1 MSIKTYGIPYFIGL
15 NQSGDE
21 NRLSP
26 AFSPDAANMDTEGG
40 RLRVA
45 KGFRKFS
52 PAQIPGTAKIDFLTC
67 LRTAEGDIPVVIA
80 GGSLYAL
87 IEGSWELKY
96 SYASVSEGV
105 RYDSATVRIGMT
117 DYLVIADGEHQM
129 IKFDGETVSLFGTEE
144 GCSDIPVAFLTVYRG
159 RLFAAGDAE
168 NPDRIYYSVLPGSGR
183 TVEDWGYVEASPSVE
198 GGHAEVGPAGGDP
211 IVAIRALSNQL
222 LIFKKRSLYRL
233 IGDRPSNFTIEHID
247 ASVPSTRHTAVVN
260 YGDMLYFV
268 TAEGLYYY
276 NGVTARPNPDIRL
289 IKTVMESADVSA
301 CRAVIARDKLYFT
314 LRQGEADAM
323 IVYDLA
329 ERKYMLRTGF
339 EISDA
344 AAIEDRLMFV
354 NKKRRLFVFG
364 EGGSYDGDPINAHWR
379 TPRTDLEDKAA
390 IKAPRMLFI
399 RGSGDGVNVETELD
413 GKRTRYAIRLKKTGC
428 EVRELPLFGAGRCLC
443 LRFSNERGGDF
454 AFEGGIEL
462 ELGLR
467 RRTE

>member
-15 NQSGDE
+15 NQAGDE

-26 AFSPDAANMDTEGG
+26 VYSPDAVNIDTEGG
-40 RLRVA
+40 RLRTA

-52 PAQIPGTAKIDFLTC
+52 AALIPGTAKIDLLTC
-67 LRTAEGDIPVVIA
+67 LRTAEGDIPVVIT
-80 GGSLYAL
+80 GGNLYAL
-87 IEGSWELKY
+87 LEGSWVLKY
-96 SYASVSEGV
+96 TYENVQSGTS
-105 RYDSATVRIGMT
+105 YDSATVRIGMT
-117 DYLVIADGEHQM
+117 DYLVIADGVHQM

-144 GCSDIPVAFLTVYRG
+144 GCSDIPTAYLTVYRG
-159 RLFAAGDAE
+159 RLFAAGDSE

-183 TVEDWGYVEASPSVE
+183 TVEDWGYVEASPAVE

-211 IVAIRALSNQL
+211 IVAIKALSNQL

-247 ASVPSTRHTAVVN
+247 ASVPSTRHTAIVN

-276 NGVTARPNPDIRL
+276 NGVTARPNPDMRL
-289 IKTVMESADVSA
+289 IKTVMADADASAS
-301 CRAVIARDKLYFT
+301 RAVIARDKLCFT
-314 LRQGEADAM
+314 LKRGDADEM
-323 IVYDLA
+323 VVYDLA

-339 EISDA
+339 NLFDA
-344 AAIEDRLMFV
+344 APIADRLIFV
-354 NKKRRLFVFG
+354 NRKRCLYVFG
-364 EGGSYDGDPINAHWR
+364 EGSSYDGDPINAYWR

-390 IKAPRMLFI
+390 IKAPRLLFL
-399 RGSGDGVNVETELD
+399 RGKGDGVKVETELD
-413 GKRTRYAIRLKKTGC
+413 GRITRYDLRLGKTAC
-428 EVRELPLFGAGRCLC
+428 EVRELPLFGAGCCLS

-454 AFEGGIEL
+454 VFEGGIEL